1 MDRGKS
7 GKIVKYLL
15 QEGKKEK
22 EGSWEEGRASKQ
34 SELTDLK
41 GTSLVAQTVKNLPAM
56 CETQV

>member
-34 SELTDLK
+34 SQ
-41 GTSLVAQTVKNLPAM
+41 S
-56 CETQV
+56 